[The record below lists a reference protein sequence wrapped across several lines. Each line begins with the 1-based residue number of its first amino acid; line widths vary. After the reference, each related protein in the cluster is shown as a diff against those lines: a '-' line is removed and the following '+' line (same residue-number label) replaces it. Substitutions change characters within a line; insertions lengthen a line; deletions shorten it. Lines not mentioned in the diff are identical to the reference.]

1 VQYRRCACTEL
12 EAVQVSFR
20 KVDERTVH
28 DGGFIRVVSATF
40 EGQDGSTFE
49 REIVR
54 HRGAVAV
61 VALTADGTRAVLVR
75 QYRVAIEDVLLELPA
90 GMRDVDDEAPEET
103 ARRELEEEA
112 GLRAVGPLELLTE
125 YVVAVGMTDET
136 LTLYLCRETEPCDSR
151 PQSAEEELMEVVEVA
166 LDDVPAMIADGR
178 IRDGKTIIGLLLARD
193 RV

>member
-1 VQYRRCACTEL
+1 L
-12 EAVQVSFR
+12 SFR
-20 KVDERTVH
+20 KVDERAVF
-28 DGGFIRVVSATF
+28 DGGFVHVVVATF
-40 EGQDGSTFE
+40 EGADGDRFE

-61 VALTADGTRAVLVR
+61 VALTGDGRRAVLVR
-75 QYRVAIEDVLLELPA
+75 QFRPAIAEDLLEIPA
-90 GMRDVDDEAPEET
+90 GMLDVDGESPEDA

-112 GLRAVGPLELLTE
+112 GLRALGPLEHLTT

-136 LTLYLCRETEPCDSR
+136 LSVYLCRDTEPCDAR

-178 IRDGKTIIGLLLARD
+178 IRDGKTIVGLLLARD
-193 RV
+193 RVR